1 MEDTEA
7 ALVQKIKSGDGDAL
21 AAYIAQRSPQL
32 LSFIEKRMSD
42 ALRRRVE
49 AADILQDL
57 TTSAW
62 QSLPG
67 VEWGDREPF
76 GWLCQQAERRIIDAH
91 RRHFGAQKRSA
102 GREVNLSA
110 GGASGSGDEGGGMAD
125 LLSASMTSPS
135 GVLSRQQKEFHMLA
149 ALDSLPEDAR
159 DALRM
164 RYVEGLPSK
173 EIAHKLGR
181 TDGAVRVLL
190 TRSLQKL
197 QEILSHN
204 SDFQTLVARQQ
215 AGAEREA
222 EESAGQ
228 A

>member
-7 ALVQKIKSGDGDAL
+7 ALVQRIRSGDATAL
-21 AAYIAQRSPQL
+21 AEYIAQQSPRL
-32 LSFIEKRMSD
+32 LGFIEKRMSD

-49 AADILQDL
+49 AADILQEL
-57 TTSAW
+57 TASAW
-62 QSLPG
+62 QSLAG
-67 VEWGDREPF
+67 VEWGDRDPF

-102 GREVNLSA
+102 GREVHLSA
-110 GGASGSGDEGGGMAD
+110 GASGSGTDEGAGMAD
-125 LLSASMTSPS
+125 LLAASMTSPS
-135 GVLSRQQKEFHMLA
+135 GVLSRQQKEFHMLQ
-149 ALDSLPEDAR
+149 ALETLPDDAR
-159 DALRM
+159 EALRM

-173 EIAHKLGR
+173 EIAQRLGR

-204 SDFQTLVARQQ
+204 SDFQTLVARQA
-215 AGAEREA
+215 AGAARQA
-222 EESAGQ
+222 DESRDE
-228 A
+228 

>member
-1 MEDTEA
+1 MDENEA
-7 ALVQKIKSGDGDAL
+7 EIVQKIRSGDGEAL
-21 AAYIAQRSPQL
+21 ATYIFQRSPQL

-110 GGASGSGDEGGGMAD
+110 GASSGGDEGGGMAD
-125 LLSASMTSPS
+125 LLAASMTSPS
-135 GVLSRQQKEFHMLA
+135 GVLSRQQKEFHMLT
-149 ALDSLPEDAR
+149 ALESLPEDAR

-173 EIAHKLGR
+173 EIAQKLGR
-181 TDGAVRVLL
+181 SDGAIRVLL

-197 QEILSHN
+197 QDILSHN
-204 SDFQTLVARQQ
+204 SDFQTLVARQL
-215 AGAEREA
+215 AGEERA
-222 EESAGQ
+222 AGESAD
-228 A
+228 

>member
-1 MEDTEA
+1 MDDTDT
-7 ALVQKIKSGDGDAL
+7 ALVQQIKSGDGEAL
-21 AAYIAQRSPQL
+21 ATYIAQRSPQL

-49 AADILQDL
+49 ASDILQDL

-110 GGASGSGDEGGGMAD
+110 GASGGGEDGGGMAD
-125 LLSASMTSPS
+125 LLAASMTSPS
-135 GVLSRQQKEFHMLA
+135 GVLSKRQKEFHMLQ
-149 ALDSLPEDAR
+149 ALESLPEDAR
-159 DALRM
+159 EALRM
-164 RYVEGLPSK
+164 RYVDGLPSK
-173 EIAHKLGR
+173 EIAQKLGR

-204 SDFQTLVARQQ
+204 TDFQTLVARQQ
-215 AGAEREA
+215 AGAERDA
-222 EESAGQ
+222 NESDA
-228 A
+228 